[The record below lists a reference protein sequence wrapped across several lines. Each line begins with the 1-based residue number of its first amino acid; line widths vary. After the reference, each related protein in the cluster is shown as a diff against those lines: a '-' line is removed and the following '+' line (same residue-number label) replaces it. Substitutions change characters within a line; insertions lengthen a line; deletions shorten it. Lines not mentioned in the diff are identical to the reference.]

1 MMTSRDPATRAKTL
15 RRRFAGPFYV
25 PVCDCQALYLYGVSL
40 RSVGMPLE
48 PIGLRLAGVAG
59 VLLGLPFRVVIGY
72 NIRTILLR
80 WSGAATSLTEPN
92 HVGMVTRSASLHAG
106 IHGSEGGTMV
116 LQRKVSISRRE
127 LLKTVGVGSLALAGF
142 SPLIHPSRASAQ
154 PKTLKILQWSHF
166 VPRYDEW
173 FDKKFTKEWGEKHN
187 TQVVVDHI
195 SAGEIRARAAAE
207 VAAQKGHDLFMFL
220 DPPAVYEAQVIEHNE
235 IIQEIER
242 KHGKMVD
249 LAQKTGLPGD

>member
-1 MMTSRDPATRAKTL
+1 MALQGRA
-15 RRRFAGPFYV
+15 
-25 PVCDCQALYLYGVSL
+25 
-40 RSVGMPLE
+40 
-48 PIGLRLAGVAG
+48 
-59 VLLGLPFRVVIGY
+59 
-72 NIRTILLR
+72 
-80 WSGAATSLTEPN
+80 
-92 HVGMVTRSASLHAG
+92 
-106 IHGSEGGTMV
+106 
-116 LQRKVSISRRE
+116 SISRRE

-142 SPLIHPSRASAQ
+142 APLIHPSRASAQ

-173 FDKKFTKEWGEKHN
+173 FDKKFTKEWGEKHK

-220 DPPAVYEAQVIEHNE
+220 DPPAVYETQVIEHNE

-249 LAQKTGLPGD
+249 LAQKSIYNPKTKKYFGVSDC